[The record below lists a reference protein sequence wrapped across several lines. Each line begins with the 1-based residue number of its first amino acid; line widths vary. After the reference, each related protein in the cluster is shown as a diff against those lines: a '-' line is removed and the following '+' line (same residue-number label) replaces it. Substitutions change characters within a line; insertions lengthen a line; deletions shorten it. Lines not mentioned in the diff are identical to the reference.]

1 MTSLP
6 RYRAIPA
13 TDLIVR
19 PLADITLV
27 YHRPSG
33 QTHMVASPVP
43 EILAALEA
51 FAHPPEN
58 RDNLCPVRPEPV
70 EGPSFTS
77 EEEKGFDKLSP
88 NGSPISHDALD
99 PFSRESGNPVSPSTD
114 GTGQSPGLLLSQ
126 ENSIEAILG
135 HLTTHYDLGDPAE
148 ARAAI
153 ETHLAEMAAL
163 GLVRRA

>member
-19 PLADITLV
+19 PLADIALV

-43 EILAALEA
+43 EILAALESLSE
-51 FAHPPEN
+51 HP
-58 RDNLCPVRPEPV
+58 
-70 EGPSFTS
+70 
-77 EEEKGFDKLSP
+77 
-88 NGSPISHDALD
+88 IA
-99 PFSRESGNPVSPSTD
+99 FSRESGTPEPPYTH
-114 GTGQSPGLLLSQ
+114 GPAQSPAPMLPQGHG
-126 ENSIEAILG
+126 IEAIV
-135 HLTTHYDLGDPAE
+135 HLLATHYDLGDPAD
-148 ARAAI
+148 ARTAI
-153 ETHLAEMAAL
+153 ETHLKEMAAL

>member
-6 RYRAIPA
+6 RYRAISA

-19 PLADITLV
+19 PLADIALV

-51 FAHPPEN
+51 GPCDSIAVHAH
-58 RDNLCPVRPEPV
+58 LA
-70 EGPSFTS
+70 T
-77 EEEKGFDKLSP
+77 
-88 NGSPISHDALD
+88 
-99 PFSRESGNPVSPSTD
+99 
-114 GTGQSPGLLLSQ
+114 Q
-126 ENSIEAILG
+126 
-135 HLTTHYDLGDPAE
+135 YDLGDPAD

-153 ETHLAEMAAL
+153 ETHLTEMAAL
-163 GLVRRA
+163 GLVRRV

>member
-43 EILAALEA
+43 EILAALESLRE
-51 FAHPPEN
+51 HP
-58 RDNLCPVRPEPV
+58 
-70 EGPSFTS
+70 
-77 EEEKGFDKLSP
+77 
-88 NGSPISHDALD
+88 I
-99 PFSRESGNPVSPSTD
+99 PFSRESGNPVPPYTH
-114 GTGQSPGLLLSQ
+114 GPAQSPAPLLPQ
-126 ENSIEAILG
+126 EHGIETILD
-135 HLTTHYDLGDPAE
+135 HLATHYDLGDPAD

>member
-43 EILAALEA
+43 EILAALESLRE
-51 FAHPPEN
+51 HP
-58 RDNLCPVRPEPV
+58 
-70 EGPSFTS
+70 
-77 EEEKGFDKLSP
+77 
-88 NGSPISHDALD
+88 I

-114 GTGQSPGLLLSQ
+114 GPAPSPGLLLSQ
-126 ENSIEAILG
+126 EKSIEAILG
-135 HLTTHYDLGDPAE
+135 HLATHYDLGDPAD